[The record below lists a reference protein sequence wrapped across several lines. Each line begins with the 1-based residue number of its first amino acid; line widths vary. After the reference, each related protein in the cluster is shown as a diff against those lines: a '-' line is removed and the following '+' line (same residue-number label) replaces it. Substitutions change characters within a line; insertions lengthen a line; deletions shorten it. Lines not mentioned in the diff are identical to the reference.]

1 MYSSIYNDKRIDTK
15 KFFYKNLIRSYHF
28 SSTVRT
34 PPNEYRNNFVGEL
47 KKHIIPKFDLT
58 TIYAN
63 KKSSIYSINCKSENS
78 PKKQLKQNKK
88 SLPKLLINNNIINN
102 SINFKKKKYILTTDG
117 IHIGNVGVGI
127 GIVDL
132 NFPYCK
138 PKLKSSNTNVTLRY
152 KCKNFNSNKND
163 LINLKK
169 SERLFIKSL
178 ANIHQMLNKIKNDSD
193 RNNCN

>member
-15 KFFYKNLIRSYHF
+15 KFFYKNLISSYHF

-47 KKHIIPKFDLT
+47 KKHIKPKFDFS
-58 TIYAN
+58 TIFIN
-63 KKSSIYSINCKSENS
+63 KKSRIYSINCKSENS
-78 PKKQLKQNKK
+78 PKRKIFPKK
-88 SLPKLLINNNIINN
+88 NSLPKLLINNNMINN

-117 IHIGNVGVGI
+117 IHIGNPGVGI

-138 PKLKSSNTNVTLRY
+138 PKLKCSHTNLNIRY
-152 KCKNFNSNKND
+152 KCKNLTSNKND
-163 LINLKK
+163 LVNLKK

-178 ANIHQMLNKIKNDSD
+178 TNIHQMLNKIKDDNDKKI
-193 RNNCN
+193 CN

>member
-15 KFFYKNLIRSYHF
+15 KFFYKNLISSYHF

-34 PPNEYRNNFVGEL
+34 PPNEYKNNFVGEL
-47 KKHIIPKFDLT
+47 KKHIKPKFDLT
-58 TIYAN
+58 TIYIN
-63 KKSSIYSINCKSENS
+63 KKSPIYSINCKSENS
-78 PKKQLKQNKK
+78 LKRILKPKKK

-102 SINFKKKKYILTTDG
+102 SINFKKKKYILTTHG
-117 IHIGNVGVGI
+117 IHLGNTGVGI

-138 PKLKSSNTNVTLRY
+138 PKLKCSNTNLNIRY
-152 KCKNFNSNKND
+152 KFKNLNSNKTD
-163 LINLKK
+163 LVNLKK

-178 ANIHQMLNKIKNDSD
+178 TNIHQMLNKIKNDNE
-193 RNNCN
+193 RKICN

>member
-15 KFFYKNLIRSYHF
+15 KFFYKNLISSYHF

-47 KKHIIPKFDLT
+47 KKHIKPKFDFS
-58 TIYAN
+58 TIFIN
-63 KKSSIYSINCKSENS
+63 KKSRIYSINCKSENS
-78 PKKQLKQNKK
+78 PKRKLFPKK
-88 SLPKLLINNNIINN
+88 NSLPKLLINNNMINN
-102 SINFKKKKYILTTDG
+102 SINFKKKKYIFTTYC
-117 IHIGNVGVGI
+117 IHIGNTGVGI

-138 PKLKSSNTNVTLRY
+138 PKLKCSHTNLNIRY
-152 KCKNFNSNKND
+152 KCKKFTSNKND
-163 LINLKK
+163 LVNLKK

-178 ANIHQMLNKIKNDSD
+178 TNIHQMLNKIKDDNDKKI
-193 RNNCN
+193 CN